1 MDEAPPPRAFR
12 LGALSHRNFR
22 LFLLGQGVSL
32 IGTWMQSVALG
43 WLVLEI
49 TNSPFAVGLTQAF
62 RSLGVLVFT
71 VYAGV
76 IVDRVDK
83 RRLIVWTQGL
93 QMLEALALAALVWT
107 GRVTTSQVMALAL
120 LFGIVNAFDIP
131 ARQAFVA
138 ELVGKADL
146 MNAIALNS
154 SMFNA
159 ARIVGP
165 AIAGVVIGVAGVGM
179 CFLLNGVSYVAVI
192 AGLLAMRLPPFMTR
206 ARTISAWE
214 GVRQA
219 VAFVRGDARV
229 WVLVVLVAV
238 FSVLGFPFIV
248 LMPVV
253 ARDVLHTD
261 ARGYGLLMAA
271 VGVGAMLGALGLALA
286 GPRVRKGAALLAGG
300 AAFGVLLV
308 LFTGVRSVGVAL
320 ALLALAG
327 CAMIVTTALA
337 NTVLQTL
344 VPDELRGRVMA
355 FYAFVFVGMA
365 PFGAFQAGLVA
376 EHTSAPV
383 AIALGGAGCLI
394 ASVLAAWRVPAL
406 RRTA

>member
-1 MDEAPPPRAFR
+1 MDQAARTFR

-22 LFLLGQGVSL
+22 LFLFGQGISL
-32 IGTWMQSVALG
+32 IGTWMQAVALG

-62 RSLGVLVFT
+62 RSLGVLLFT

-83 RRLIVWTQGL
+83 RRLIVWTQAL
-93 QMLEALALAALVWT
+93 QMLEALTLAALVWT
-107 GRVTTSQVMALAL
+107 GRVTTSQVLVLAL

-131 ARQAFVA
+131 ARQAFIA
-138 ELVGKADL
+138 ELVGKEDL

-165 AIAGVVIGVAGVGM
+165 AVAGVLIGVAGVGM
-179 CFLLNGVSYVAVI
+179 CFFLNGVSYIAVI
-192 AGLLAMRLPPFMTR
+192 AGLLAMRLPPFVTR
-206 ARTISAWE
+206 PMPPSAWE

-219 VAFVRGDARV
+219 VAFIRGDTRV

-238 FSVLGFPFIV
+238 FSVFGFPFIV

-271 VGVGAMLGALGLALA
+271 VGIGAMLGALGLALRGA
-286 GPRVRKGAALLAGG
+286 RVRKGTVLLEGG

-308 LFTGVRSVGVAL
+308 LFATVRSVGVAL

-337 NTVLQTL
+337 NTMLQTL

-365 PFGAFQAGLVA
+365 PLGAFQAGLVA
-376 EHTSAPV
+376 EHTGAPH

-394 ASVLAAWRVPAL
+394 AVVLAAWRVPEL